1 MSAVDLEK
9 TARTRARYD
18 RIARFYDLMERGSE
32 KRFAPWRADLWKR
45 VKGQRVLEV
54 GVGTGKNIP
63 CYPQNAQ
70 VTAIDLS
77 PRMLERARK
86 LAAARA
92 TLVNLR
98 EADVQA
104 LPCPS
109 AEFDTVV
116 ATFVFCSVPDPIL
129 GLTELRRVLKPGG
142 QLLLLEHVL
151 SRHAL
156 LGLAMQ
162 ALNPMVVRM
171 MGANINRE
179 TDSNV
184 RAAGYVGIQAED
196 LWLDIVK
203 RIEARSPGG
212 E

>member
-1 MSAVDLEK
+1 
-9 TARTRARYD
+9 
-18 RIARFYDLMERGSE
+18 
-32 KRFAPWRADLWKR
+32 
-45 VKGQRVLEV
+45 
-54 GVGTGKNIP
+54 
-63 CYPQNAQ
+63 
-70 VTAIDLS
+70 
-77 PRMLERARK
+77 
-86 LAAARA
+86 
-92 TLVNLR
+92 
-98 EADVQA
+98 
-104 LPCPS
+104 
-109 AEFDTVV
+109 
-116 ATFVFCSVPDPIL
+116 
-129 GLTELRRVLKPGG
+129 
-142 QLLLLEHVL
+142 LLLLEHVL